1 MNLVM
6 ELLDDGELWKRAR
19 AGDTGAFGVLFDR
32 HANSV
37 YRYCF
42 RRTAEWALAEDLTSV
57 VFFEAWRRCA
67 DVELGEGRLLP
78 WLLGVATNVIRNQ
91 RRSLRRYR
99 AALER
104 LPPLEFERDF
114 AEDLTERLDA
124 ERRMRTVLA
133 DVRRM
138 PRAEQEVLA
147 LCIWEGLSS
156 GAVAEAL
163 GVPEGTVRSRLF
175 RARARLREAAARH
188 EDPSPLPSSEGVIP
202 Q

>member
-57 VFFEAWRRCA
+57 VFFEAWRRCR
-67 DVELGEGRLLP
+67 DVQLSQDRLLP

-104 LPPLEFERDF
+104 LPPLELERDF
-114 AEDLTERLDA
+114 AEELTERLDA
-124 ERRMRTVLA
+124 ERRMRSVLA
-133 DVRRM
+133 DVHRL
-138 PRAEQEVLA
+138 PRHEQEVVT

-156 GAVAEAL
+156 GEVAEAL

-175 RARARLREAAARH
+175 RARVRLREAAVRH
-188 EDPSPLPSSEGVIP
+188 EDPTPLPSSEGVTP
-202 Q
+202 R

>member
-1 MNLVM
+1 MVM
-6 ELLDDGELWKRAR
+6 EFLEDGELWAR
-19 AGDTGAFGVLFDR
+19 AQAGDAGAFGVLFDR

-42 RRTAEWALAEDLTSV
+42 RRSADWAIAEDLTSV

-104 LPPLEFERDF
+104 LPPLEFANRVSDPLVAPSF
-114 AEDLTERLDA
+114 GDRGVG
-124 ERRMRTVLA
+124 RRSSRPPLGA
-133 DVRRM
+133 RR
-138 PRAEQEVLA
+138 RRYLRHARRE
-147 LCIWEGLSS
+147 WEPQ
-156 GAVAEAL
+156 AVAETIRPA
-163 GVPEGTVRSRLF
+163 RSG
-175 RARARLREAAARH
+175 
-188 EDPSPLPSSEGVIP
+188 SSD
-202 Q
+202 